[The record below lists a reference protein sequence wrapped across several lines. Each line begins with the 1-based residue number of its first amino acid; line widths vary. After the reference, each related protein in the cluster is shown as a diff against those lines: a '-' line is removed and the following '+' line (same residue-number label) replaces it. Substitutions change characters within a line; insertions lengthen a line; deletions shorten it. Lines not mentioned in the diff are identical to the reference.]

1 MVVRYIGVLG
11 ALRSRC
17 AKLLLLVLASC
28 LSAGCAD
35 EPRPR
40 SYMEF
45 MEDSLAREGTLARC
59 NRDRDATAS
68 DAECMN
74 ARRAAST
81 VAARADEALRDQRDA
96 ESELLRAAARDRADA
111 AQQTRQQVQAVAEAQ
126 AEAEY
131 EAQWSEPVEI
141 VLADGSLAAP
151 VSDRQTYSSLGSTLG
166 AVAPEP
172 EPGYGAASSP
182 SLDFLE
188 LPPSATPVM
197 PYVEIPASVRRL
209 ELAPEPQLEE
219 ISIPATATYRE

>member
-1 MVVRYIGVLG
+1 
-11 ALRSRC
+11 
-17 AKLLLLVLASC
+17 
-28 LSAGCAD
+28 
-35 EPRPR
+35 
-40 SYMEF
+40 MEF

-81 VAARADEALRDQRDA
+81 IAARADEALRDQRDA

-111 AQQTRQQVQAVAEAQ
+111 AQQARQRAEAVAEAQ

-131 EAQWSEPVEI
+131 EAQWSESVEI
-141 VLADGSLAAP
+141 VLADDSLAEP
-151 VSDRQTYSSLGSTLG
+151 VSDRQTYGSLGSTLG
-166 AVAPEP
+166 AVAAAP
-172 EPGYGAASSP
+172 EPGYAAASSP

-197 PYVEIPASVRRL
+197 PYVELPASARRL